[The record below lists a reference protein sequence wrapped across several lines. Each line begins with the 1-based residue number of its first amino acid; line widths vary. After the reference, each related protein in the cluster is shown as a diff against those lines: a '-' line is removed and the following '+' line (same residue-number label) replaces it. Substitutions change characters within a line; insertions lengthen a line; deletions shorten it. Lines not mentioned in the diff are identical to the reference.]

1 MSSLPDLTPHIRGLW
16 HKTHHQDNSLN
27 ATQDNIRA
35 ACSSIEAFFACH
47 CLTFSELSSVAK
59 PRERGSARSARRR
72 AKGDEDIVVDS
83 LFGQARKQES
93 KDWRNTGAARR
104 LCRAALD
111 YVMQR
116 HVSVRRAALT
126 RRASMYASAAFSPRI
141 LMVRPQSSAAGVLAL
156 LSEPEPLLK
165 QHALKRLDAIIPQF
179 WAEISEYISL
189 M

>member
-1 MSSLPDLTPHIRGLW
+1 M
-16 HKTHHQDNSLN
+16 
-27 ATQDNIRA
+27 
-35 ACSSIEAFFACH
+35 
-47 CLTFSELSSVAK
+47 
-59 PRERGSARSARRR
+59 
-72 AKGDEDIVVDS
+72 
-83 LFGQARKQES
+83 
-93 KDWRNTGAARR
+93 
-104 LCRAALD
+104 
-111 YVMQR
+111 
-116 HVSVRRAALT
+116 RRAALT